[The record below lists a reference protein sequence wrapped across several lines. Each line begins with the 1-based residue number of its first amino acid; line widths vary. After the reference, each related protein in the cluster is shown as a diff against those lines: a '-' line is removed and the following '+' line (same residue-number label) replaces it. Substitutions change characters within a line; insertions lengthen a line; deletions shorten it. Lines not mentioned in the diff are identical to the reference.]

1 MIPSQVQD
9 WEIQQSLKQEQ
20 ASLLL
25 IFLWSILQMYSMS
38 MMEQ

>member
-9 WEIQQSLKQEQ
+9 CEIQQSLKQEQ

-25 IFLWSILQMYSMS
+25 ILLWSILQMYSMS

>member
-9 WEIQQSLKQEQ
+9 WKIQQSLKQEQ

-25 IFLWSILQMYSMS
+25 ILLWSILQMYSMS

>member
-25 IFLWSILQMYSMS
+25 ILLWSILQMYSMS